1 VVLGHGARTHKH
13 LDEVTG
19 RLDLPSW
26 RRKVTTAAVGL
37 GAGAAAVVGW
47 VGAAKAQVVP
57 CPDPTMLV
65 EHDASPVVTLMCTG
79 DGFPTRS
86 ADSIGG
92 LRYALSRSAF
102 ASDGWPQWAAG
113 SFWSPDLER
122 VDGHYLLYFS
132 AIRKGDHRHCI
143 GVAISNTPDGGFHDV
158 GQPLVSDETA
168 GAIDPTLLRA
178 HGALYLLFKIDGNA
192 NLNPAIIYG
201 RPLDHSGLA
210 AGRRKL
216 LLSSRSRGWEEG
228 VVEAPTAV
236 HLRNTTYLLYSGGI
250 YTAAG
255 YAEGEAIRR
264 GRPLGR
270 YQRIGNR
277 PVLHGGRYWVGTG
290 GGSIVR
296 DRGRLLLAYNAFPA
310 RGQQHRRRLYVR
322 PLRLVGGV
330 LRPTGRATRIPLF

>member
-1 VVLGHGARTHKH
+1 MA
-13 LDEVTG
+13 
-19 RLDLPSW
+19 
-26 RRKVTTAAVGL
+26 TAAIAL
-37 GAGAAAVVGW
+37 GAGVAAVVGW
-47 VGAAKAQVVP
+47 VGTAKAQVLT

-65 EHDASPVVTLMCTG
+65 EHGASPAVTLTCTG

-92 LRYALSRSAF
+92 LRYAVPHSAF

-113 SFWSPDLER
+113 TYWSPDLER
-122 VDGHYLLYFS
+122 LNGHYLLYFS
-132 AIRKGDHRHCI
+132 AVRKGDHRHCI
-143 GVAISNTPDGGFHDV
+143 GVAISDTPDGGFHDV
-158 GQPLVSDETA
+158 GQPLVSDEPA

-178 HGALYLLFKIDGNA
+178 HGALYLLYKIDANA
-192 NLNPAIIYG
+192 HLDPAIIYG
-201 RPLDHSGLA
+201 RPLDHSGLT
-210 AGRRKL
+210 AGGRKL
-216 LLSSRSRGWEEG
+216 LLSSRSSGWEEG

-264 GRPLGR
+264 GKPLGQ

-277 PVLHGGRYWVGTG
+277 PVLHGGKYWVGTG

-296 DRGRLLLAYNAFPA
+296 DGGRLLLAYNAFPA
-310 RGQQHRRRLYVR
+310 REQQHRRRLYIR
-322 PLRLVGGV
+322 ALRLVAGV
-330 LRPTGRATRIPLF
+330 LRPIGRATRVPLF